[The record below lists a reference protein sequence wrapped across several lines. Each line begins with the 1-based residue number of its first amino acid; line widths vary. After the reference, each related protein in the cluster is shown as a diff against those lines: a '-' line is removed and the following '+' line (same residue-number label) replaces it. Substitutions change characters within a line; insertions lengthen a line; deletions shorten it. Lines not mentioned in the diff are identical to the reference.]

1 MRRQFFE
8 NLGKSVSQSTK
19 SMTFCDHGLSRF
31 MYSGLSRVHDL
42 LVTVLAIF
50 AGPPATCD
58 GAAILNAAAG
68 LRDRP
73 KPLRDTGWPM
83 MLAFDPL

>member
-1 MRRQFFE
+1 MIT
-8 NLGKSVSQSTK
+8 G
-19 SMTFCDHGLSRF
+19 CHGSCIPD
-31 MYSGLSRVHDL
+31 SAESIDL
-42 LVTVLAIF
+42 LVTVLAIL